1 MLNGELLEIN
11 PRKRRRKSHSR
22 RGKKLGQIYPTLRY
36 QVQGLGRR
44 GRKGHGRRRIGQM
57 PVLRYQVGS
66 IGRRRGHGR
75 RRLSLRRRFLFGD
88 IGRKARKGHG
98 RRRSRVGTF
107 EGKKRRKARKSHGR
121 RKVARKGRKA
131 RKSHARR
138 SRKTSR
144 RSRKGHAR
152 RGKRI
157 GQYPY
162 MELRHQVMGIGA
174 RRRYLRDLFAN
185 PTRGWN
191 WLFKKDRV
199 MDLAGLGLG
208 TVVNRA
214 LHLVR
219 ERIPGVSKFDGNRI
233 ARKGMLAVTD
243 LVGAIAAYEVG
254 GLVGG
259 KKRGQA
265 LAETGAIANLAAVVG
280 HIVDPIVGMIAHPAG
295 LLPKS
300 AKSPVKQ
307 EAAVKTASTNG
318 IQGLG
323 VVYEAEGE
331 ARRIGVV
338 YESDSEARRIGMG
351 YNPAAGKSHQP
362 LPDEE
367 FSADVYPSEEK
378 SAMQGVS
385 DLPEREFKER
395 LAQAELPERE
405 FKERLG
411 TDGMDGEDVFGD
423 VGDSPF

>member
-11 PRKRRRKSHSR
+11 PRKRRRKSRKGHAR
-22 RGKKLGQIYPTLRY
+22 RMGQIYPTLRY

-44 GRKGHGRRRIGQM
+44 GRKGHGRRRRIGQM
-57 PVLRYQVGS
+57 PVLRYQVGR
-66 IGRRRGHGR
+66 IGRRFGHGR

-88 IGRKARKGHG
+88 TGTFEGRKRKGHG
-98 RRRSRVGTF
+98 RRKSRKG
-107 EGKKRRKARKSHGR
+107 H
-121 RKVARKGRKA
+121 ARKG
-131 RKSHARR
+131 
-138 SRKTSR
+138 TR
-144 RSRKGHAR
+144 RSRKGHRRSRKGHARKAVRRVRRSRKSHAR

-162 MELRHQVMGIGA
+162 MELRHQVMGLGA

-219 ERIPGVSKFDGNRI
+219 ERIPGVSKLDGNRL

-259 KKRGQA
+259 KKRGQV

-280 HIVDPIVGMIAHPAG
+280 HVVDPLVGMIARPAG
-295 LLPKS
+295 LVPAS
-300 AKSPVKQ
+300 AKSPAKQ
-307 EAAVKTASTNG
+307 EAAVKTAATNG
-318 IQGLG
+318 VQGLG

-338 YESDSEARRIGMG
+338 YEAEGEARRIG

-367 FSADVYPSEEK
+367 FSADVYPAEEQK
-378 SAMQGVS
+378 GVS

-405 FKERLG
+405 FKERIG